1 MLASLPT
8 TNTTQLGV
16 AIGLTALIGL
26 ATWLTI
32 RRAKHDGSK
41 KDVFLAGGGLS
52 WIFVAGAI
60 TLTNLST
67 DQLVGMN
74 GNQMALLAWW
84 EIAGFAGLLILA
96 FVFVPIYYRNKCT
109 TVTELL
115 EKRYGG
121 RSIRTLISALFLF
134 GNILIYLPAV
144 LYSGGTFMQA
154 LFGPQVPVLV
164 FAAVLAVI
172 ASAYTIFGGLRAVA
186 VMDTYSGVGI
196 LGLALLIV
204 FLALGAVNYDLSDVP
219 AERLTM
225 IGAADSPI
233 PFHTLFTGMIFI
245 QIFYWSTNQNLTQRA
260 MAAPTVRE
268 AQKGVMAA
276 AIIRILIVPPIVVI
290 PGIVAYQLFG
300 DVGDQAYG
308 RLIATVLPPWLSGA
322 FAAMVAAA
330 VITTFS
336 AVLNSSVALYSVDF
350 HEQFVGEVKDH
361 WKLAA
366 AVSVLLTVTSIML
379 VTVYIDAAQADVEE
393 FSIINLLQQLN
404 GLLSMP
410 ILSAFVA
417 GLLFRNVEATAAI
430 AGVIWGVLLYGL
442 FTFREAVIGFLVF
455 EFLGPDLGYP
465 LLALVALP
473 LFQMHY
479 IDFMVVTLVTSVLA
493 ALAVNRFVLGNRAQ
507 FVGFKR
513 RDGAAGDEAAA

>member
-1 MLASLPT
+1 MLANLPT
-8 TNTTQLGV
+8 TSGV
-16 AIGLTALIGL
+16 QIAVCIGLTALVGL

-84 EIAGFAGLLILA
+84 EICGFVGLLILA
-96 FVFVPIYYRNKCT
+96 FVFVPIYYRNQCT

-154 LFGPQVPVLV
+154 LFGDQYSVLF
-164 FAAVLAVI
+164 FAAILAVI

-196 LGLALLIV
+196 LGLAMLIV
-204 FLALGAVNYDLSDVP
+204 ILALAAVDWNITDGVP

-225 IGAADSPI
+225 IGGADSPI

-245 QIFYWSTNQNLTQRA
+245 QIFYWSTNQNITQRA

-268 AQKGVMAA
+268 AQKGVLAA

-290 PGIVAYQLFG
+290 PGIVAYKLFG
-300 DVGDQAYG
+300 DVGDAAYG
-308 RLIATVLPPWLSGA
+308 QLIATVLPPWLSGA

-379 VTVYIDAAQADVEE
+379 VTVYIDAASADPTE

-417 GLLFRNVEATAAI
+417 GLLFRNVEAPAAI
-430 AGVIWGVLLYGL
+430 AGVIWGVLLYGV
-442 FTFREAVIGFLVF
+442 FTFQLQPAGIIT
-455 EFLGPDLGYP
+455 
-465 LLALVALP
+465 
-473 LFQMHY
+473 MHY
-479 IDFMVVTLVTSVLA
+479 IDFMVVTLVTSVIA
-493 ALAVNRFVLGNRAQ
+493 ALAVNRFALGNRAE
-507 FVGFKR
+507 FNVFWRSAPEKVEG
-513 RDGAAGDEAAA
+513 

>member
-1 MLASLPT
+1 MQASLPT
-8 TNTTQLGV
+8 ATATQIAV
-16 AIGLTALIGL
+16 SIGLTLAVGL

-41 KDVFLAGGGLS
+41 KDVFLAGGGLN
-52 WIFVAGAI
+52 WVFVAGAI

-84 EIAGFAGLLILA
+84 EICGFIGLLILA
-96 FVFVPIYYRNKCT
+96 FVFVPIYYRNNCT

-115 EKRYGG
+115 EARYGG
-121 RSIRTLISALFLF
+121 RSIRTLISALFLL
-134 GNILIYLPAV
+134 GNVFLYLPAV
-144 LYSGGTFMQA
+144 LYSGGKFLQPIFQVESSYAIVM
-154 LFGPQVPVLV
+154 FGVI
-164 FAAVLAVI
+164 LAVI
-172 ASAYTIFGGLRAVA
+172 SAAYTIFGGLRAVA

-204 FLALGAVNYDLSDVP
+204 VLALSQVNFDLSDVP
-219 AERLTM
+219 MERLTM
-225 IGAADSPI
+225 IGAQDSPI

-245 QIFYWSTNQNLTQRA
+245 QIFYWSTNQNITQRA

-276 AIIRILIVPPIVVI
+276 AAIRILIVPPIVVI
-290 PGIVAYQLFG
+290 PGIVAFQMFG
-300 DVGDQAYG
+300 DVGDNAYG
-308 RLIATVLPPWLSGA
+308 MLIANVLPPWLSGA

-361 WKLAA
+361 WRLAA
-366 AVSVLLTVTSIML
+366 AVSVLLTITSILL
-379 VTVYIDAAQADVEE
+379 VTVYIDASQADPED

-417 GLLFRNVEATAAI
+417 GLLFRNVDALAAI
-430 AGVIWGVLLYGL
+430 AGVIWGVALYGV
-442 FTFREAVIGFLVF
+442 FTFIWQPAGLVT
-455 EFLGPDLGYP
+455 
-465 LLALVALP
+465 
-473 LFQMHY
+473 MHY

-493 ALAVNRFVLGNRAQ
+493 ALGVNRFVFGNRAQ
-507 FVGFKR
+507 FVGLARK
-513 RDGAAGDEAAA
+513 AAA